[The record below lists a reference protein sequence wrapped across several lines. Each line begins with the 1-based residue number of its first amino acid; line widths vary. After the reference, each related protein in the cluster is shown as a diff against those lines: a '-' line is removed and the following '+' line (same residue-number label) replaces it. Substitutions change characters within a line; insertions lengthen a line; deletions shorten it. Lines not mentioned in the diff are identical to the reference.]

1 MVWTVPHALVHTAA
15 LVRAVAITALQRER
29 CGAPQGY
36 EASKNDQPIQ
46 PSVGVFNELALQR
59 CDLLLAEA
67 AKNNIRLILALSNWW
82 DEQARALAR
91 PMRQF
96 LPQPLQCRRVLTAAG
111 SAATFAPLLC

>member
-1 MVWTVPHALVHTAA
+1 MAACSDSHSCEALGTACA
-15 LVRAVAITALQRER
+15 
-29 CGAPQGY
+29 QGY

-91 PMRQF
+91 
-96 LPQPLQCRRVLTAAG
+96 
-111 SAATFAPLLC
+111 